1 MPSAP
6 RVLLH
11 LLLVPGAVAGDHQHR
26 AALGRDQRQR
36 VQQPDQVLVRALGG
50 QAERHL
56 ALAEAVTLAQLR
68 LGQCPLGVRLVQAQR
83 HHVDLALGLVHQP
96 HQVVARGAR
105 VRDHAMR
112 APDAERHDHADGPRA
127 QALVRLG
134 EGLVDQVVHG
144 QEAAEAP
151 PRGRQVRRAVQQVHA
166 RPHGGRRHQQL
177 VGQHP
182 RQAVAGVH
190 GHGHAGHVAPR
201 PGLAGGV
208 AIDER
213 GEPDVRANPHQRL
226 DQVTRVDLHAA
237 GLAWHEKDEV
247 EADVWALLGHPERHR
262 RHGAGQWRSSP
273 GRC

>member
-1 MPSAP
+1 M
-6 RVLLH
+6 
-11 LLLVPGAVAGDHQHR
+11 
-26 AALGRDQRQR
+26 
-36 VQQPDQVLVRALGG
+36 RALGG
-50 QAERHL
+50 QAQRHL
-56 ALAEAVTLAQLR
+56 ALAQAVALAQLR
-68 LGQCPLGVRLVQAQR
+68 LGHGPLGVRLVEAQR

-105 VRDHAMR
+105 VGDHTMR
-112 APDAERHDHADGPRA
+112 APDAQRHDHADGPRA
-127 QALVRLG
+127 QPLVCLG

-151 PRGRQVRRAVQQVHA
+151 PRGCQVRRAVQQVDT
-166 RPHGGRRHQQL
+166 RPHGGGRHQQL

-201 PGLAGGV
+201 PGLSGGV

-213 GEPDVRANPHQRL
+213 GEPEVRANAHEGL
-226 DQVTRVDLHAA
+226 DQVARVDLHPA
-237 GLAWHEKDEV
+237 GLAGHEEDEV
-247 EADVWALLGHPERHR
+247 EADVWALLGHLERHR